1 MNNNVNSMDPFGFEA
16 NIKLITAD
24 TDADDLPLET
34 TAASAAQIGKI
45 IENSISDYLQLFNGG
60 QISLKIQ
67 ASGTEYIIEENIL
80 KIKAENSPVIQ
91 KPEDYTRNYWV
102 ETGN

>member
-1 MNNNVNSMDPFGFEA
+1 MNNNVNSMEPFGFEA
-16 NIKLITAD
+16 NIKLITAG

-45 IENSISDYLQLFNGG
+45 IENSISDHLQLFNGG

-67 ASGTEYIIEENIL
+67 ASGTEYIIEETIL
-80 KIKAENSPVIQ
+80 KIKAENRPVIQ
-91 KPEDYTRNYWV
+91 QPADYTRNYWV